1 MWHSILS
8 CLSVVHI
15 LHRPALVIQLSVFRP
30 ARSGR
35 PSPCAFLASGV
46 TDLEAFI
53 SALLSLDPLKIYSV
67 SSSQNL
73 KNQTGRVWM
82 CRGSFL
88 RGLSVLWLRSF
99 QKWTLFKSLIAIL
112 VSPEGHRSL
121 ELFWNFFSCA
131 LSLGWGI
138 LVHSEREQSLV

>member
-15 LHRPALVIQLSVFRP
+15 LHRPSLVFRP

-46 TDLEAFI
+46 TDLEALI

-67 SSSQNL
+67 SKPGSFPQNP
-73 KNQTGRVWM
+73 KNQTGQVWM

-88 RGLSVLWLRSF
+88 RGLSVLRLRSF
-99 QKWTLFKSLIAIL
+99 QKWSLFKSLIAIL
-112 VSPEGHRSL
+112 VLPEGHRSL